1 MVDDFMVC
9 VDRIIVSACFQP
21 PSHLTTTSDGVISAA
36 AAVSPSSSVVDGGGG
51 GGGGGGGVGEAIE
64 CRICQ
69 EEGKESDMEA
79 PLRVQWN
86 PKAVSLFIVDY
97 LVVLYAFAH
106 RKCIQRWCNKKGDIT
121 CEICNQVY
129 APNYTVPPT
138 RTQSDG
144 MAIDIRQGWGPRF
157 DLHDPHFFAMAAA
170 EQQLL
175 HAEYDDYAVASNS
188 SIACCRTVT
197 LILMLLLLIRH
208 AVLVVKDPVAP
219 FLRDLI
225 ISTILKAKVSILQ
238 FAGFLLPCYVMARVT
253 KNQGFDGCAFERG
266 FQKPVI

>member
-21 PSHLTTTSDGVISAA
+21 PSHPTTPSDGVVSAA
-36 AAVSPSSSVVDGGGG
+36 AAVPPSSSVVDG

-79 PLRVQWN
+79 PCACSGTL
-86 PKAVSLFIVDY
+86 K
-97 LVVLYAFAH
+97 FAH

-129 APNYTVPPT
+129 VPNYTVPPT
-138 RTQSDG
+138 RTRGDG

-157 DLHDPHFFAMAAA
+157 DLHNPHFFAMAAA

-175 HAEYDDYAVASNS
+175 HAEYDDYAVTSNS

-208 AVLVVKDPVAP
+208 AVLVVKDPGIAQDVSP
-219 FLRDLI
+219 FFN
-225 ISTILKAKVSILQ
+225 VSILQ
-238 FAGFLLPCYVMARVT
+238 FAGFLLPCYVMARMCFILQSRRRRQVCLHSNLS
-253 KNQGFDGCAFERG
+253 KQLFSWHY
-266 FQKPVI
+266 